1 MSYVPG
7 GQEMVDSARARIG
20 LANAATNEAAVA
32 SRTTTLCSLPFGWSR
47 PCLPR
52 LLSQDRTINHLR
64 ASKFRL
70 FRANTRLRTEK
81 GPGLPVWNARIFGD
95 LRLRRN
101 RSNNTLEKRAWHGGN
116 NHVGKRCGY
125 LKSSTA
131 TSAH

>member
-32 SRTTTLCSLPFGWSR
+32 SRTTTLYSLPFGQSR

-52 LLSQDRTINHLR
+52 LLSQNRTINHLR
-64 ASKFRL
+64 ASKFRHF

-81 GPGLPVWNARIFGD
+81 GPGLPVWNSESLVIYD
-95 LRLRRN
+95 L
-101 RSNNTLEKRAWHGGN
+101 GGTDQTTP
-116 NHVGKRCGY
+116 
-125 LKSSTA
+125 S
-131 TSAH
+131 